1 MDQKQNLPDNKIED
15 YKRYQELL
23 LLGVSR
29 TPEQTL
35 ELNNLALNL
44 KDYYVDRDEYNSIA
58 YHVVTP
64 NRHLVH
70 LGITTNDGNNYS
82 LPGTISIDEGILT
95 TFTFSVYFNVGST
108 GNAYLKLPG
117 FDSFLPIV
125 KRDGT
130 PTKVKKGVYLLFWE
144 YSRLNFQLLGEGGE
158 YGTAQEPQ
166 VLTPYTIG
174 TEDGVIQGTMPD
186 RGTISDTIT
195 TQSGQITISQGYHN
209 GNGKINA
216 NITNLVA
223 ENVKHGTNV
232 GGVVGT
238 LPYVVSVPTDDLRS
252 PLLSTTTTSTSY
264 VKVIEFRLTTS
275 GEIRLKFRMSPEDD
289 DDGSSGNKY
298 AAVYLND
305 VQYDVEHI
313 YSASYNYIKDITVAK
328 GDYIAIYSKRNTTYT
343 IGTKISNCGIYYGN
357 GVVGVS
363 NATGTVI

>member
-1 MDQKQNLPDNKIED
+1 MICLDQKQNLPDNKIED

-158 YGTAQEPQ
+158 YGTADEND
-166 VLTPYTIG
+166 VITGKTIG
-174 TEDGVIQGTMPD
+174 TENGIKE
-186 RGTISDTIT
+186 GTIQNIGAIQETIT
-195 TQSGQITISQGYHN
+195 TQGGQVSIEKGYHN
-209 GNGKINA
+209 GDGIVYA
-216 NITNLVA
+216 DIMNI
-223 ENVKHGTNV
+223 
-232 GGVVGT
+232 
-238 LPYVVSVPTDDLRS
+238 PTDIKPIFYKRS
-252 PLLSTTTTSTSY
+252 T
-264 VKVIEFRLTTS
+264 
-275 GEIRLKFRMSPEDD
+275 IRS
-289 DDGSSGNKY
+289 
-298 AAVYLND
+298 
-305 VQYDVEHI
+305 I
-313 YSASYNYIKDITVAK
+313 YP
-328 GDYIAIYSKRNTTYT
+328 
-343 IGTKISNCGIYYGN
+343 CP
-357 GVVGVS
+357 
-363 NATGTVI
+363 